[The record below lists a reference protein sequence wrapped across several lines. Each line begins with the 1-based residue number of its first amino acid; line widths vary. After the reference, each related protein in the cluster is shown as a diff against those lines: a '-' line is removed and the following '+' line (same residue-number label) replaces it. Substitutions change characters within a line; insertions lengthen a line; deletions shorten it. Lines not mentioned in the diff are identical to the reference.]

1 MQVVQGKEQH
11 MAIHTNINIIFGT
24 DAEKT
29 GKFME
34 ILAPEGYDLTL
45 CGSNEIFS
53 ENNDPR
59 LIILCETGFDLIE
72 QIRRRSS
79 VPILYAADCA
89 DELTVIMGLSKGA
102 DAVVDKGIPPMEFA
116 ARVKALLRR
125 AAILRRAELEENKEQ
140 ICAGGICL
148 DDISRT
154 VTADGSA
161 VHTTNIEFG
170 ILRYLMTHPGK
181 ICSVEEIYSEV
192 WNSSSYDVRK
202 TVVEHIRRLRRKIEK
217 DPKNPLY
224 IKAVFGAG
232 YTFSAEASA
241 RQTA

>member
-1 MQVVQGKEQH
+1 

-29 GKFME
+29 QKFME

-45 CGSNEIFS
+45 CGTDGIFS
-53 ENNDPR
+53 EDNNPR

-72 QIRRRSS
+72 KIRSSSS
-79 VPILYAADCA
+79 VPILYAAPKA

-102 DAVVDKGIPPMEFA
+102 DAVVDKNIQPMEFA

-125 AAILRRAELEENKEQ
+125 AAALRSAELAADKEQ
-140 ICAGGICL
+140 IRAGEICL

-154 VTADGSA
+154 VTANGST

-181 ICSVEEIYSEV
+181 ICTVEEIYSEV

-232 YTFSAEASA
+232 YTFSTEAA